1 MKIDLTLY
9 LVTCSDGLSEKD
21 FLTKVEQACRGGVT
35 LVQLREKEKSTREYL
50 HLAKA
55 VKEITDAYGIPL
67 IIDDRADIAVAC
79 DAAGVHIG
87 QEDLP
92 VWAASKIVGTDKI
105 AGTSAKTVAQ
115 ALAAQKGGADYLGVG
130 AIYPTTT
137 KVITTLTPI
146 AVLSDIC
153 RAVSIPA
160 IAIGGLNLGNC
171 QALKGVPIAGISV
184 VSAIMKSENP
194 EAAAQKLH
202 AAVSDL
208 LN

>member
-35 LVQLREKEKSTREYL
+35 LVQLREKKKSTREYL

-92 VWAASKIVGTDKI
+92 VWAARKIVGNDKI
-105 AGTSAKTVAQ
+105 VGTSAKTVAQ

-137 KVITTLTPI
+137 KVKTTLTPL

>member
-92 VWAASKIVGTDKI
+92 VWAARKIVGNDKI
-105 AGTSAKTVAQ
+105 VGTSAKTVAQ
-115 ALAAQKGGADYLGVG
+115 ALAAQKGGVDYLGVG

>member
-35 LVQLREKEKSTREYL
+35 LVQLREKKKSTREYL

-92 VWAASKIVGTDKI
+92 VWAARKIVGNDKI
-105 AGTSAKTVAQ
+105 VGTSAKTVAQ

-137 KVITTLTPI
+137 KVKTTLTPL

-184 VSAIMKSENP
+184 VSAIMKSKNP
-194 EAAAQKLH
+194 ETAAQKLH

>member
-35 LVQLREKEKSTREYL
+35 LVQLREKEKSTCEYL

-92 VWAASKIVGTDKI
+92 VWAARKIVGSDKI
-105 AGTSAKTVAQ
+105 VGTSAKTVAQ
-115 ALAAQKGGADYLGVG
+115 ALAAQEEGADYLGVG

-137 KVITTLTPI
+137 KVKTTLTPL

-194 EAAAQKLH
+194 ETAAQKLH

>member
-92 VWAASKIVGTDKI
+92 VWAARKIVGNDKI
-105 AGTSAKTVAQ
+105 VGTSAKTVAQ

-137 KVITTLTPI
+137 KVKTTLTPL

>member
-92 VWAASKIVGTDKI
+92 VWAARKIVGSDKI
-105 AGTSAKTVAQ
+105 VGTSAKTVAQ
-115 ALAAQKGGADYLGVG
+115 ALAAQEEGADYLGVG

-137 KVITTLTPI
+137 KVITTLTPL

-194 EAAAQKLH
+194 ETAAQKLH

>member
-92 VWAASKIVGTDKI
+92 VWAARKIVGSDKI
-105 AGTSAKTVAQ
+105 VGTSAKTVAQ
-115 ALAAQKGGADYLGVG
+115 ALAAQEEGADYLGVG

-137 KVITTLTPI
+137 KVITTLTPL

-171 QALKGVPIAGISV
+171 QALKDVPIAGISV

-194 EAAAQKLH
+194 ETAAQKLH

>member
-35 LVQLREKEKSTREYL
+35 LVQLREKKKSTREYL

-92 VWAASKIVGTDKI
+92 VWAARKIVGNDKI
-105 AGTSAKTVAQ
+105 VGTSAKTVAQ

-146 AVLSDIC
+146 AVLSAIC

>member
-92 VWAASKIVGTDKI
+92 VWAARKIVGNDKI
-105 AGTSAKTVAQ
+105 VGTSAKTVAQ

-137 KVITTLTPI
+137 KVKTTLTPL

-184 VSAIMKSENP
+184 VSAIMKSKNP
-194 EAAAQKLH
+194 ETAAQKLH

>member
-35 LVQLREKEKSTREYL
+35 LVQLREKKKSTREYL

-92 VWAASKIVGTDKI
+92 VWAARKIVGNDKI
-105 AGTSAKTVAQ
+105 VGTSAKTVAQ

>member
-92 VWAASKIVGTDKI
+92 VWAARKIVGNDKI
-105 AGTSAKTVAQ
+105 VGTSAKTVAQ

-137 KVITTLTPI
+137 KVKTTLTPL

-194 EAAAQKLH
+194 ETAAQKLH

>member
-92 VWAASKIVGTDKI
+92 VWAARKIVGNDKI
-105 AGTSAKTVAQ
+105 VGTSAKTVAQ